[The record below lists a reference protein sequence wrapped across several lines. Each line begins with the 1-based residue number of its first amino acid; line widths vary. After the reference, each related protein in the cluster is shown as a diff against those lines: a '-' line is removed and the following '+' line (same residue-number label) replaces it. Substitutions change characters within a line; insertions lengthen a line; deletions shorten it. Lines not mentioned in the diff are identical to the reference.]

1 MAVFVLLSHAAV
13 CEFTAFDFLLCLGL
27 SPPPS
32 SHCLPSLSFFSP
44 LPPRPSLSLLS
55 LLTASPRLPLSRLIT
70 LHTRRGR
77 GQQAPAAVCVA
88 LRHGSAC
95 WRPPCLCLF
104 FSPPSPSP
112 LPLLP
117 GPLQCSPA
125 RSGPSRLRVA
135 PGSSGSLWVSLPG
148 PSRSFPV
155 AVWVLLQSA
164 PSFLLLSSFI
174 SPPLPFVFPAPS
186 GCCEGQKGGSR
197 AGLPLTEVTSH
208 CGGRRCA
215 KTKAGSGRCHREG
228 VQRDT
233 RGPLR
238 ACSSDGTGLQP
249 CAVLSPSVVSSPCT
263 AGCRLLRP
271 FNPTGRDTGVGCHFL
286 LQASSRPGTE
296 PRSSAL

>member
-1 MAVFVLLSHAAV
+1 MSFLFAAV
-13 CEFTAFDFLLCLGL
+13 SFP
-27 SPPPS
+27 SPS
-32 SHCLPSLSFFSP
+32 
-44 LPPRPSLSLLS
+44 PPRPSPVLPRALWPQPPPRCPWLVWFSLGQPPW
-55 LLTASPRLPLSRLIT
+55 ALPL
-70 LHTRRGR
+70 
-77 GQQAPAAVCVA
+77 V
-88 LRHGSAC
+88 
-95 WRPPCLCLF
+95 
-104 FSPPSPSP
+104 
-112 LPLLP
+112 
-117 GPLQCSPA
+117 
-125 RSGPSRLRVA
+125 PSRCLGLTPV
-135 PGSSGSLWVSLPG
+135 GTFLSSP
-148 PSRSFPV
+148 F
-155 AVWVLLQSA
+155 
-164 PSFLLLSSFI
+164 FLYLSSFI